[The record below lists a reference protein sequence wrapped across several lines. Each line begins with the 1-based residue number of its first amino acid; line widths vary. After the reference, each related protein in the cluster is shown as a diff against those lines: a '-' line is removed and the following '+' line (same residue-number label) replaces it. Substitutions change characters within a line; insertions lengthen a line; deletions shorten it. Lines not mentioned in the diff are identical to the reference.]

1 MKWNREEFAIRN
13 RSVLLICLLACLS
26 ISMAAQEIRGD
37 YLETRSADVYTGQ
50 CFANGEVN
58 LVGKEAILA
67 WHVQSGSWDGVPL
80 QGLTVAAA
88 VRANGT
94 LGDPYENPYPA
105 KAVLLVDDQATVP
118 QQAALVN
125 FAKRMG
131 GELLNH
137 VEQVIPTQME
147 LVVNAEHHGAAM
159 LRAGRF
165 ATVQTR
171 SIGGQDHLCGNEVTF
186 YPPLT
191 ELAHSM
197 PAVALT
203 DTYNGPGL
211 GISWDLHGKRS
222 AFVGTFSR

>member
-1 MKWNREEFAIRN
+1 MHGRVVALIGVGVLAFTTSLFA
-13 RSVLLICLLACLS
+13 
-26 ISMAAQEIRGD
+26 QQIRGD
-37 YLETRSADVYTGQ
+37 YVETRSADVYTGQ

-58 LVGKEAILA
+58 LVGNEAIMA

-105 KAVLLVDDQATVP
+105 HAVLIVDETANP
-118 QQAALVN
+118 QQRAALIA
-125 FAKRMG
+125 FAQQMG
-131 GELLNH
+131 GELLGH
-137 VEQVIPTQME
+137 VERVISAPME
-147 LVVNAEHHGAAM
+147 LVVSHEQHGVAQ
-159 LRAGRF
+159 LRAGEF
-165 ATVQTR
+165 AVVQTR
-171 SIGGQDHLCGNEVTF
+171 GINDKDHLCGNEVTF

-203 DTYNGPGL
+203 DSYQGPGL
-211 GISWDLHGKRS
+211 GVDWESHGKRS
-222 AFVGTFSR
+222 AFVGTFAR

>member
-1 MKWNREEFAIRN
+1 MRHHFSIAIALL
-13 RSVLLICLLACLS
+13 VLPLCLS
-26 ISMAAQEIRGD
+26 AAAQQIRGD

-58 LVGKEAILA
+58 LVGNEAILA
-67 WHVQSGSWDGVPL
+67 WHVQSGGWDGVPL
-80 QGLTVAAA
+80 EGLTIAAA
-88 VRANGT
+88 VRAKGT

-105 KAVLLVDDQATVP
+105 KAVLLLDDQASP
-118 QQAALVN
+118 QQRAALVN
-125 FAKRMG
+125 FAKHMG
-131 GELLNH
+131 GELLNN
-137 VEQVIPTQME
+137 VEQVLLVQME

-171 SIGGQDHLCGNEVTF
+171 SIGDKDHLCGNEETY

-191 ELAHSM
+191 QLAHSM

-203 DTYNGPGL
+203 DSYSGPGL
-211 GISWDLHGKRS
+211 GTSWDLHGKRS
-222 AFVGTFSR
+222 AFVGTFAR